1 MVMQSRLEYQND
13 RLDQATD
20 LEAINLEIVR
30 LLGAQALKEGTW
42 PTTIPGVEIIRVDQ
56 PRRREAL
63 FHEAGILFVAS
74 GVRRLYMCD
83 RIVTCDSQNYL
94 LSTVPLHFECETI
107 PEQDHPLLAVWV
119 RLDLQLLSELAF
131 IISETRE
138 AIADQQIFV
147 TSVPHESALSC
158 TVARLLQ
165 VLQSPSDARALGPG
179 IVRELIYRILCGAEG
194 PALIGM
200 LGRNGIFS
208 RLLPAIQH
216 IHQHYAEDLDV
227 TSLARKAGMSVSGFH
242 LQFKTMT
249 TTSPLQL
256 LKDVRLSRAR
266 MLMVHDLVPAATAA
280 LRVGYESSSQFNR
293 EFKRHFG
300 RTPQQEVARLR
311 SELNIASSRMRSLHP
326 HLTTS

>member
-1 MVMQSRLEYQND
+1 MKTEPQHENTYSNRTPALESMQS
-13 RLDQATD
+13 
-20 LEAINLEIVR
+20 EIAR
-30 LLGAQALKEGTW
+30 LLQAQALKEGTW
-42 PTTIPGVEIIRVDQ
+42 PTAIPGVEIIRVDRY
-56 PRRREAL
+56 RRREAL

-83 RIVTCDSQNYL
+83 RTVTCDSRNYL

-107 PEQDHPLLAVWV
+107 CEPDAPLLAVLV
-119 RLDLQLLSELAF
+119 QLHLQEVSELAF
-131 IISETRE
+131 IISETKE
-138 AIADQQIFV
+138 AIPDEQIFV
-147 TSVPHESALSC
+147 TSVPHENSLSC
-158 TVARLLQ
+158 TIARLLQ
-165 VLQSPSDARALGPG
+165 VLQSPTDARVLGAG
-179 IVRELIYRILCGAEG
+179 IVRELIYRILCGTQG

-216 IHQHYAEDLDV
+216 IHQHYAEELDV
-227 TSLARKAGMSVSGFH
+227 TSLAKKAGMSVSGFH

-256 LKDVRLSRAR
+256 LKDVRLNRAR
-266 MLMVHDLVPAATAA
+266 MLMVHDLIPASTAA
-280 LRVGYESSSQFNR
+280 LSVGYESNSQFNR

-326 HLTTS
+326 QLTTT